1 MNSTCRRTTARAAA
15 VAAVA
20 GGLLSLPAAA
30 ALADTP
36 STDTPVQS
44 VALVSTATPD
54 RHEVTTAAAPRTG
67 VRAGVEALRPAG
79 AADGSGDGLVLIGAG
94 AGMAAAGAA
103 GLGFAMLRR
112 GRTTS

>member
-1 MNSTCRRTTARAAA
+1 MNSTFRRTTARAAA

-36 STDTPVQS
+36 GTDTPVQS
-44 VALVSTATPD
+44 VALVSAATAD
-54 RHEVTTAAAPRTG
+54 RHEITAAAARTG
-67 VRAGVEALRPAG
+67 VRAGVEALRPA
-79 AADGSGDGLVLIGAG
+79 GSGDGLVLIGAG

-112 GRTTS
+112 GRTPS